1 MSGPIPAYT
10 LTRRRMK
17 NLRMVV
23 RPGTGE
29 VAVSAPLRTPQR
41 EIDAWVRSKAA
52 WIEAKQAEAAAQP
65 AALAPG
71 PEADA
76 LRRALRPVLAALIAE
91 WVPVMGVPEPTWGMR
106 IMRTRWGSCNTTR
119 RSLTFNVELARH
131 GYHLVEYVV
140 VHELAHLL
148 EPNHGPGFYAVM
160 DRHLPGWREH
170 RAELNG
176 RAVD

>member
-1 MSGPIPAYT
+1 MPDRIPAYT
-10 LTRRRMK
+10 LTRKRMK

-23 RPGTGE
+23 VSGTGE
-29 VAVSAPLRTPQR
+29 VRVSAPLRAPQR

-52 WIEAKQAEAAAQP
+52 WIAAKQAEAVARP
-65 AALAPG
+65 VALAPG

-76 LRRALRPVLAALIAE
+76 LRRELRPLLAAVVAE
-91 WVPVMGVPEPTWGMR
+91 WVPRMGVPEPTWRMR
-106 IMRTRWGSCNTTR
+106 IMRSRWGTCNHTTR
-119 RSLTFNVELARH
+119 VITFSVELGRQDH
-131 GYHLVEYVV
+131 HLVEYVV

-148 EPNHGPGFYAVM
+148 EPNHGPGFRAIM
-160 DRHLPGWREH
+160 DTYLPGWREH